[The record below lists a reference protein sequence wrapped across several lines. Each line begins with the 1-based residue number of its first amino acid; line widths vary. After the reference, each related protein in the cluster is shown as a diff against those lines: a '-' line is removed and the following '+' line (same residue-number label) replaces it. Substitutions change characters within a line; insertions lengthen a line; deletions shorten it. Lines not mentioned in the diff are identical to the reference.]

1 MNEQYSQGYGTYS
14 TLSSNN
20 LLQPVFTRSGLHPP
34 HFALQTQFRGRG
46 TGMGPT
52 VAAGYDS
59 PHVRGTAPGGP
70 GGSAM
75 LSSMSMMGGADNS
88 DSGSSGPANLAAA
101 DAAAADPFNPMISPT
116 MWAVLFLVVGLL
128 GLRYVHWRG

>member
-1 MNEQYSQGYGTYS
+1 MQENYNGSGGAGYGTYS

-34 HFALQTQFRGRG
+34 HFALQTQFKGRG

-59 PHVRGTAPGGP
+59 PHTRGTAPSGP
-70 GGSAM
+70 GGALM
-75 LSSMSMMGGADNS
+75 QGMTGGADSS
-88 DSGSSGPANLAAA
+88 DGGSGPANLAAA
-101 DAAAADPFNPMISPT
+101 DVAGNDPFNPIVSPT